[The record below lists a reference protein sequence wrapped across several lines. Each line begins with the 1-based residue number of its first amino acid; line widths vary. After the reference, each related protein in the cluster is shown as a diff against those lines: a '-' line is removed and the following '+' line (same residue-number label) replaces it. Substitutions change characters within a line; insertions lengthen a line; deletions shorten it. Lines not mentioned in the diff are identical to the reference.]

1 MDMHADMRA
10 QRFRPRTIGAAEIG
24 AAENENAAGTGQTGH
39 APAPVQV
46 LAGMVPEKGPERG
59 LSATSQTSQ
68 QQIVPR
74 ADVVA
79 ARPAHEGAAL
89 PTDYAGGGV
98 APPHLRSATK
108 PKKIGSCSWL
118 TQAGAPM
125 EAFWVPGSTWY
136 FYVVLR
142 PTTGDVSNRK
152 M

>member
-24 AAENENAAGTGQTGH
+24 AAENENAAGTGH

-89 PTDYAGGGV
+89 PTLLLKQTKGAVQTSAATSPG
-98 APPHLRSATK
+98 RSK
-108 PKKIGSCSWL
+108 RQG
-118 TQAGAPM
+118 M
-125 EAFWVPGSTWY
+125 VSTRH
-136 FYVVLR
+136 FIRCLQ
-142 PTTGDVSNRK
+142 
-152 M
+152 